1 MGTLTRIWVEAIF
14 SSMRKSNPIRLLLQA
29 LALAAVGFAMSAG
42 SAFAHGGGA
51 APHDRPQAHATA
63 THADHQRGGAGD
75 AVSYVDLVQKDS
87 AGVSSGPCS
96 GETSRHMAGESCCS
110 IACHAALTVPPVDSL
125 GACDLPGACIGL
137 ADLLQGRS
145 SDRTERPPKL
155 S

>member
-1 MGTLTRIWVEAIF
+1 
-14 SSMRKSNPIRLLLQA
+14 MRKSNPIRLLLQA
-29 LALAAVGFAMSAG
+29 LALAAVGFAMSTG

-51 APHDRPQAHATA
+51 VPQDRPQAHAAA
-63 THADHQRGGAGD
+63 TYADHQRDRAGD
-75 AVSYVDLVQKDS
+75 AVSAGDAMSYVDFVPTDS
-87 AGVSSGPCS
+87 AGVTSGPCS
-96 GETSRHMAGESCCS
+96 GETSKHMAGEGCCS
-110 IACHAALTVPPVDSL
+110 IACHAALTVPAVDSL